1 MKRAENKSA
10 CPINYTLE
18 IFGDIW
24 SLLILRDMAAL
35 GKQTFGE
42 FLESPEHI
50 SPSVLADR
58 LEHLLRHGIITK
70 HPDPTDRRK
79 PVYRLTEK
87 GLDALPLLYE
97 FAWFGS
103 YHSAAPQA
111 PPAWFASMKHDR
123 RAVLNA
129 WRQALIEGSS
139 FVYGPNSVANK
150 LGL

>member
-18 IFGDIW
+18 IFGDTW
-24 SLLILRDMAAL
+24 SLLIMRDMAAL

-42 FLESPEHI
+42 FLESPERI

-58 LEHLLRHGIITK
+58 LAHLVRHDIIAK

-79 PVYRLTEK
+79 PIYKFTNE
-87 GLDALPLLYE
+87 GLDTLPIIYE

-103 YHSAAPQA
+103 HHSADPQA

-123 RAVLNA
+123 GVVLKA
-129 WRQALIEGSS
+129 WREALRAGSS
-139 FVYGPNSVANK
+139 FVNGPDSAAKK
-150 LGL
+150 LKL